1 MTNQKNING
10 EGSLNNSKS
19 FIEIKGLSK
28 IYKSG
33 GQCIKAVDNVDLKI
47 SKGEIVTILG
57 PSGSGKSTLV
67 NIIGGIDSSDEGKV
81 YVDSEE
87 ITSLKSKDLTNYR
100 RNSIGFVFQFY
111 NLISNL
117 TVYENVEV
125 VADICKNP
133 LNIDEILEN
142 LGIADLAK
150 RYPVELSGGQQQ
162 RVAIA
167 RAFVKNPKLLLCDE
181 PTGAL
186 DYRSSLDILKLIKE
200 INEKYSTTILI
211 ITHNSSI
218 AEMSHRVVKISDGKV
233 THNDVNSQ
241 PIPVERIKW

>member
-10 EGSLNNSKS
+10 NEILNNSKS

-28 IYKSG
+28 IYQSG
-33 GQCIKAVDNVDLKI
+33 GQCIKAVDKVDLKI

-81 YVDSEE
+81 YVDGEE

-133 LNIDEILEN
+133 LSIDEILEN

-167 RAFVKNPKLLLCDE
+167 RAFVKNPKLMLCDE

-186 DYRSSLDILKLIKE
+186 DYKSSLDILKLIRE
-200 INEKYSTTILI
+200 INEKYNTTILI

-218 AEMSHRVVKISDGKV
+218 AEMSHRVVKIRDGKV
-233 THNDVNSQ
+233 THNDINSQ
-241 PIPVERIKW
+241 PIPVERIVW